1 MGSVLLLLF
10 FKVHSTQSTRQLFA
24 SKFPCSTFLSSLVL
38 SRSSQ
43 CFGCALSQSDCRKLH
58 TQIWLR
64 PGLTIIHRSGGGS
77 WWLFTEAAKRIFI
90 GLPAVRPI
98 KFSLASRLSPKKK
111 KRRTHNPEVFAYP
124 VLMRP
129 SVASEEKSFPFP
141 AKVVG

>member
-10 FKVHSTQSTRQLFA
+10 FKVHSIQSTRRLFA
-24 SKFPCSTFLSSLVL
+24 SKFPCSTCLSSLVL

-43 CFGCALSQSDCRKLH
+43 CFGWALNQSDCRKLH
-58 TQIWLR
+58 TQIWLW